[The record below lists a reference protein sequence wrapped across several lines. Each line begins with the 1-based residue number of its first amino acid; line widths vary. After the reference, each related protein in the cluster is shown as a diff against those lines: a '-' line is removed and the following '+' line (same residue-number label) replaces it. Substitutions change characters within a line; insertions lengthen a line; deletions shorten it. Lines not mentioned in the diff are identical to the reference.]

1 METTTASQFARR
13 ALAHAQTLS
22 KSPRGSATTAEKQAA
37 EYTLAELK
45 SMGVEDVR
53 FQPFLGLRSIW
64 LFVALAFGLAL
75 VGHAALWL
83 LRGPAG
89 DYPALLITV
98 LAFGLSGYLLWR
110 KFTFR
115 DYLLRNSLPHAPS
128 QNVIAVIPPAGEV
141 YRQVVLVGHLDS
153 QRSVFW
159 FATDLLVKIYAITS
173 FVDIYGVFL
182 AILVY
187 ILAILTQVQFFAWI
201 GLILALFH
209 FLAWFTGV
217 TADLGGYSPGANDN
231 ASGVGTVLALA
242 ERLRGQPL
250 QNTEVRL
257 AFTGCEE
264 TGCDGMIALI
274 KENGNML
281 REALF
286 IDFDSVG
293 IGDSVCYIKS
303 EGNLRRC
310 HISPDVEGLLKE
322 VGEPFGL
329 VPISTPPTGAFTE
342 GGTLWEYGFKAA
354 SFFTY
359 NRGFPVP
366 PEWHRLTDT
375 PSRLQVET
383 LERVHTLAW
392 ALLQRLDQREV

>member
-128 QNVIAVIPPAGEV
+128 QNVITVIPPAGEMHQ
-141 YRQVVLVGHLDS
+141 RVVLISHLDS
-153 QRSVFW
+153 HRAVFW
-159 FATDLLVKIYAITS
+159 FATDFLVKLFAILS
-173 FVDIYGVFL
+173 FVTLYGVYL
-182 AILVY
+182 AIPLY
-187 ILAILTQVQFFAWI
+187 TLAVLTQLKLFAWL
-201 GLILALFH
+201 GLVLAFFH
-209 FLAWFTGV
+209 FLGWFTGV
-217 TADLGGYSPGANDN
+217 TADLGRYSPGANDN
-231 ASGVGTVLALA
+231 ASSVGSILALT

-250 QNTEVRL
+250 KNTEIWL

-264 TGCDGMIALI
+264 SGWDGMLSLI
-274 KENGNML
+274 KEHGDTL
-281 REALF
+281 KEALF
-286 IDFDSVG
+286 IDFEMVG
-293 IGDSVCYIKS
+293 IGDGIRYIRD
-303 EGNLRRC
+303 EGNLRR
-310 HISPDVEGLLKE
+310 HP
-322 VGEPFGL
+322 
-329 VPISTPPTGAFTE
+329 
-342 GGTLWEYGFKAA
+342 
-354 SFFTY
+354 
-359 NRGFPVP
+359 
-366 PEWHRLTDT
+366 
-375 PSRLQVET
+375 
-383 LERVHTLAW
+383 
-392 ALLQRLDQREV
+392 